1 MKKDD
6 NFSYEINKEYDYIIE
21 EAANTTIC
29 LRKISWGGRP
39 EKIDIRKYSYSDG
52 EEKMMKGVSLSDE
65 GANELTNILAFTG
78 YGDTK
83 KLAKAIKSRE
93 DYYDGCE
100 NDIEEESEEVS
111 EGEYYDP
118 KMLIS

>member
-21 EAANTTIC
+21 EAANTTVC
-29 LRKISWGGRP
+29 LRKISWSGRP

-52 EEKMMKGVSLSDE
+52 EEKMMKGISLSDE
-65 GANELTNILAFTG
+65 GANELTNILASTG

-83 KLAKAIKSRE
+83 KLTKAIKERE
-93 DYYDGCE
+93 DYYEGCE
-100 NDIEEESEEVS
+100 NDIDSEVDNS
-111 EGEYYDP
+111 GEYYDP
-118 KMLIS
+118 SLLIS